1 MINIEVAY
9 ATPEQQLILPLAVPE
24 NTDLRSAV
32 LLSGIAQAFPGL
44 DVAIAPLGLFGRK
57 VAQPEAQMAVA
68 GDRVEI
74 YRALLIDPKQARLN
88 RAAKTKGA
96 KDASSKE

>member
-1 MINIEVAY
+1 
-9 ATPEQQLILPLAVPE
+9 
-24 NTDLRSAV
+24 
-32 LLSGIAQAFPGL
+32 
-44 DVAIAPLGLFGRK
+44 IAPLGLFGRK

-96 KDASSKE
+96 KNPLSKE

>member
-57 VAQPEAQMAVA
+57 VAQPEAQMAVRDREGVPDA
-68 GDRVEI
+68 GNVQCRRHI
-74 YRALLIDPKQARLN
+74 PQGN
-88 RAAKTKGA
+88 M
-96 KDASSKE
+96 